1 MSLRL
6 TGIKMLCGRRDVSSF
21 SVYGQGSERS
31 EGEIKLFWRELT
43 QCVDRLWKSSYGWG

>member
-21 SVYGQGSERS
+21 SVHGQGSERS
-31 EGEIKLFWRELT
+31 EGEIKLFWRERT